1 MSLLSFDPDTKMERA
16 LKTLQGRVVEELAG
30 LKSASPQELEYFRH
44 SAFVSTVGASTRIE
58 NAILTDIEVDWI
70 DTLLSADGQPTS
82 FEGKKALILNKLSKD
97 KERSLEEVV
106 GCREMMMTLYLQHG
120 DLFPLT
126 EAVVGA
132 FHGDLL
138 RHHPPG
144 ETHRG
149 RYKTTP
155 NRVVSIN
162 HVTGVERTVLD
173 PAPPGAITA
182 SAMSDLVH
190 WYNRTLRECTW
201 PILAAVEFVFRF
213 LAIHPFKDGNGRL
226 GRALFIMALL
236 QSGDEHLSEIIPY
249 VSIDRHIEQTR
260 PMYYLVLQE
269 ASAGRFY
276 QDPRDYNYGPLAGY
290 FLRVITDS
298 LADIDIY
305 RGRYAELKGLSE
317 SAVKVLEAFRSHPE
331 KRLKTAEVM
340 DITGLP
346 RRTAQHSLMTLRE
359 KGFLQLLGKGPGSRY
374 QLVF

>member
-1 MSLLSFDPDTKMERA
+1 MGLLSFDPDTKLERG
-16 LKTLQGRVVEELAG
+16 LKTLHGRVVEELSG
-30 LKSASPQELEYFRH
+30 LKSASPQELEYVRH

-58 NAILTDIEVDWI
+58 NAILTDIEVNWV
-70 DTLLSADGQPTS
+70 DTLLSDDSKTTS
-82 FEGKKALILNKLSKD
+82 FEGKKALILDKLSKD

-106 GCREMMMTLYLQHG
+106 GCREVMMTLLLQHE

-126 EAVVGA
+126 EAVIGA

-144 ETHRG
+144 EAHRG

-162 HVTGVERTVLD
+162 HGTGVERTVLD
-173 PAPPGAITA
+173 PAPPGAITV

-190 WYNRTLRECTW
+190 WYNMTLRECTW

-226 GRALFIMALL
+226 GRALFVLALL
-236 QSGDEHLSEIIPY
+236 QSGDEHLSRLVPY
-249 VSIDRHIEQTR
+249 ISIDRHIEQTR
-260 PMYYLVLQE
+260 PLYYSVLHE

-276 QDPRDYNYGPLAGY
+276 QDPREYSYGPLAVY
-290 FLRVITDS
+290 FLRVINDS

-305 RGRYAELKGLSE
+305 RRRYAELKDLSE

-340 DITGLP
+340 EVTGLP
-346 RRTAQHSLMTLRE
+346 RRTAQYALMTLRD

-374 QLVF
+374 QLVL